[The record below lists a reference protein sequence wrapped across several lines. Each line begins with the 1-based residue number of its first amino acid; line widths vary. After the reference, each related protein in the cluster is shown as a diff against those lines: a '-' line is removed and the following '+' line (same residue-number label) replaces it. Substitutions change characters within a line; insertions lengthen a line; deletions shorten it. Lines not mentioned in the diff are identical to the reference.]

1 MYSLKAINFPISKAL
16 AISYNFWYAKFPKSF
31 NSKYF
36 QISIMISSL
45 THGLLS
51 RSIYLNFP
59 LFGNFLTSSLL
70 LWAVIFFFFFLF
82 HLPSRFQF
90 RTSSCAPWLPVQR
103 VHRWRQF
110 TGEIQLL
117 SHIQSCLWSQSPQL
131 SYLNKWQPL
140 WYVHKSVQNRNH
152 FSMHLPWTSPTK
164 DFLELDWKTNRQLLE
179 QSPSTGS
186 LWDTTP

>member
-1 MYSLKAINFPISKAL
+1 MYSLKAINFPVSKAL
-16 AISYNFWYAKFPKSF
+16 PISYNFWYAKFPKSF

-59 LFGNFLTSSLL
+59 LFENFLTSSLL
-70 LWAVIFFFFFLF
+70 LTLSCDFFFFFLIS
-82 HLPSRFQF
+82 LPIQNKFLCSLAPCPK
-90 RTSSCAPWLPVQR
+90 SSQVAPI
-103 VHRWRQF
+103 HRWNSTF
-110 TGEIQLL
+110 ESYSKL
-117 SHIQSCLWSQSPQL
+117 SLKPVSPAQ

-140 WYVHKSVQNRNH
+140 WYVHNSVVQNRNN
-152 FSMHLPWTSPTK
+152 FSMHPPWTSPTK